1 MIYTHEMSDGFIL
14 DSTPFSEPNKNAQC
28 KIIAEIKS
36 LRNRC
41 DVRYSI
47 SNLDEVMTPS
57 DMVTLMNALRAFVE
71 RVHEQADKVRA
82 ANKPVKRSK
91 RKK

>member
-1 MIYTHEMSDGFIL
+1 MIHTHEMPDGLIL
-14 DSTPFSEPNKNAQC
+14 DSAPFSEPNKNAQC

-47 SNLDEVMTPS
+47 SNLDEVMTSS
-57 DMVTLMNALRAFVE
+57 DMTILMNALRTFVD

-82 ANKPVKRSK
+82 ANKPAKRS
-91 RKK
+91 RGKK